1 LQSAHPAATWTLRR
15 NVNVGFGIGL
25 LLLGIVGGASYWS
38 IRAFHNAQ
46 LARKDQYDERD
57 LLARVLTRLT
67 DAETGQ
73 RGFLL
78 TGDPEYLEPYVA
90 ALGAVDSEI
99 EQLRAIGQD
108 NPTARPKIAR
118 LDSLV
123 AAKLA
128 ELKETLRT
136 PRRQRRYVTN
146 VLASGR
152 VFFPTAPVSVRSPNC
167 WERRRTS
174 QTNAI

>member
-1 LQSAHPAATWTLRR
+1 MAQLSHPPGTRSPTERDAGRALQSAHPAATWTLRR

-25 LLLGIVGGASYWS
+25 LLGG
-38 IRAFHNAQ
+38 
-46 LARKDQYDERD
+46 D
-57 LLARVLTRLT
+57 
-67 DAETGQ
+67 
-73 RGFLL
+73 
-78 TGDPEYLEPYVA
+78 
-90 ALGAVDSEI
+90 
-99 EQLRAIGQD
+99 
-108 NPTARPKIAR
+108 
-118 LDSLV
+118 
-123 AAKLA
+123 KLA